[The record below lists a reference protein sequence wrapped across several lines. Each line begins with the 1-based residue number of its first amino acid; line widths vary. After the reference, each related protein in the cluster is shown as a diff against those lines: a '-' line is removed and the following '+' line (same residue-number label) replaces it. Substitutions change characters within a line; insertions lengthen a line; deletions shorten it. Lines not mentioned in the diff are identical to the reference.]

1 MPEASIGFF
10 PDVGANYFLS
20 RLPGFFG
27 RLLQC
32 VTIYSCLCF
41 VLFCIDIN

>member
-1 MPEASIGFF
+1 MPEASIGLF

-27 RLLQC
+27 SILKS
-32 VTIYSCLCF
+32 VTTLMF
-41 VLFCIDIN
+41 LFFTFLF